1 MSVARFKVEFYD
13 KTAEKE
19 YLSLDGSVRAMVDKG
34 IARLALRA
42 DEIGKPLSG
51 LLAGCRELKFRT
63 DGIRV
68 IYRIRDGH
76 VEVVQIIAIGTR
88 DKDRVLIWQPDAWIA
103 MVDCLKM
110 NLICSHGRNARI
122 ERLDLASGRAANENV
137 ECDEMP

>member
-51 LLAGCRELKFRT
+51 LLAGYRELKFRT

-76 VEVVQIIAIGTR
+76 VEVVQIIAICAR
-88 DKDRVLIWQPDAWIA
+88 DKGKVF
-103 MVDCLKM
+103 
-110 NLICSHGRNARI
+110 
-122 ERLDLASGRAANENV
+122 DLASRRL
-137 ECDEMP
+137 DSDD

>member
-51 LLAGCRELKFRT
+51 LLAGCRELKFHT

-76 VEVVQIIAIGTR
+76 VEVVQIIAIGAR
-88 DKDRVLIWQPDAWIA
+88 DKGKVFDLASRRLDSDDKLPQE
-103 MVDCLKM
+103 CQFRL
-110 NLICSHGRNARI
+110 HGRNPRVK
-122 ERLDLASGRAANENV
+122 RSNSASRRTA
-137 ECDEMP
+137 

>member
-34 IARLALRA
+34 IARLTLRA

-76 VEVVQIIAIGTR
+76 VEVVQIIAIG
-88 DKDRVLIWQPDAWIA
+88 
-103 MVDCLKM
+103 DCLENV
-110 NLICSHGRNARI
+110 NLGCMVEIPGLNARI
-122 ERLDLASGRAANENV
+122 QPAEGRHDENV
-137 ECDEMP
+137 KSNDMP

>member
-76 VEVVQIIAIGTR
+76 VEVVQIIASSDNLGSIA
-88 DKDRVLIWQPDAWIA
+88 LIDEAIQSTIA
-103 MVDCLKM
+103 DMP
-110 NLICSHGRNARI
+110 NAL
-122 ERLDLASGRAANENV
+122 RLLENS
-137 ECDEMP
+137 

>member
-68 IYRIRDGH
+68 IYRIHDGH
-76 VEVVQIIAIGTR
+76 VEVVQIIAISARISTWH
-88 DKDRVLIWQPDAWIA
+88 LDAWTA
-103 MVDCLKM
+103 MIDCLKNI
-110 NLICSHGRNARI
+110 NLGCMVEMPGLNARI
-122 ERLDLASGRAANENV
+122 QSAEGRR
-137 ECDEMP
+137 D